1 MSFKDDYK
9 KQMDNIRTDG
19 YIRQKVIKRM
29 NEEENKKNGFHF
41 SVMKTATALA
51 LCLVIALAVAIPK
64 VSDSFK
70 KSDNANLSEN
80 ETSKVEMSYG
90 DIYDKVK
97 ELKNLYQV
105 EEYATDT
112 MDGAA
117 AIGSATG
124 SNAKN
129 FVNENTLTDN
139 SDGSD
144 YSETT
149 AQVEGVD
156 EADVVKTDGEYI
168 YSLSVKNKKVYVTKA
183 GKSPEQIGVI
193 QIEGANAYSYNM
205 YLYEDR
211 LVIFGTEY
219 GSTTAKTVVDIYDV
233 SEPRSPKKITECSQD
248 GNYTDSRL
256 IGNKLY
262 LISNYSINTANIEKK
277 SPETYVPN
285 IYCGD
290 YQGACPADSIY
301 IGEVCDYPQYT
312 VISGYDITDGSLCST
327 QSVLGGTYTVYCS
340 TENIIT
346 ANTQAGSTTVIT
358 RYAINDGK
366 IELKAEGKIDGT
378 LLNQF
383 SIDEY
388 NGYFR
393 FVTTVY
399 KTVLGDGNSK
409 YISTANTSNAL
420 YVLNGELEQVGAI
433 EDLAVDE
440 RVYSVRFMG
449 DTAYFVT
456 FRQVDPLF
464 SADLSDPNNPK
475 IIGSLKI
482 PGFSDYLYPFG
493 DGKLLGLGKEADE
506 QTGKTGNVKLSMFDI
521 SDPTNVTENA
531 KTAISDMIHSTALD
545 NHKATL
551 VSADRNLVGFYGYSS
566 NYLNHRYVIYSFD
579 GGGFVK
585 KAEIK
590 LDADIGNVR
599 GFYIGNEFYI
609 TTDYSLQVYDL
620 ESFELICEL
629 KYK

>member
-9 KQMDNIRTDG
+9 KQMDTIRTDG
-19 YIRQKVIKRM
+19 YIRQKISKKM
-29 NEEENKKNGFHF
+29 SEEENKKTRLHF
-41 SVMKTATALA
+41 PVFKTAVAA
-51 LCLVIALAVAIPK
+51 VMCLVIALAVAIPK

-70 KSDNANLSEN
+70 KSDNANLSVN
-80 ETSKVEMSYG
+80 ESSKVKIDYS

-97 ELKNLYQV
+97 ELKNFYYA

-112 MDGAA
+112 MDGAT
-117 AIGSATG
+117 AIGATG
-124 SNAKN
+124 STTKN
-129 FVNENTLTDN
+129 SANGGVS
-139 SDGSD
+139 SDGGD
-144 YSETT
+144 TENYSATT
-149 AQVEGVD
+149 TQVQGVD
-156 EADVVKTDGEYI
+156 EADVIKTDGEYI
-168 YSLSVKNKKVYVTKA
+168 YSLSAKNKKVYVTKA
-183 GKSPEQIGVI
+183 GKTPEQVAVI
-193 QIEGANAYSYNM
+193 PIEGENAYSYNA

-211 LVIFGTEY
+211 LVVFGTEY
-219 GSTTAKTVVDIYDV
+219 SSNSAKTVADIYDI
-233 SEPRSPKKITECSQD
+233 SIPKKPQKITECSQD

-256 IGNKLY
+256 IGDKLY
-262 LISNYSINTANIEKK
+262 VISNYSINTANMEKK
-277 SPETYVPN
+277 APETYVPN

-290 YQGACPADSIY
+290 YQGACPADSVY
-301 IGEVCDYPQYT
+301 IGEVCEYPQYT
-312 VISGYDITDGSLCST
+312 VIAGYDITDGSLCST

-366 IELKAEGKIDGT
+366 IELKAEGRVDGT

-399 KTVLGDGNSK
+399 KTVFGYGNSK
-409 YISTANTSNAL
+409 YISTTNSSNAL

-433 EDLAVDE
+433 EDLAPDE

-449 DTAYFVT
+449 DMAYFVT

-464 SADLSDPNNPK
+464 SADLTDPNNPK
-475 IIGSLKI
+475 IVGSLKI
-482 PGFSDYLYPFG
+482 PGFSEYLYPFG
-493 DGKLLGLGKEADE
+493 DGKLLGLGREADE
-506 QTGKTGNVKLSMFDI
+506 QTGKTGDVKLSMFDI
-521 SDPTNVTENA
+521 SDPANVTESD
-531 KTAISDMIHSTALD
+531 KTAITDMQYTTALD

-551 VSADRNLVGFYGYSS
+551 VSTDRNLVGFYGYSN
-566 NYLNHRYVIYSFD
+566 NYLNHRYVIYSYD
-579 GGGFVK
+579 GGFVK
-585 KAEIK
+585 KAEIG
-590 LDADIGNVR
+590 LSADIGNVR